1 MRQQINLYQP
11 IFSEARKPLSALTV
25 ASVLATLLVALLA
38 FSIHTQLR
46 VKKTAARVEV
56 LRAQQTEQENL
67 LAEATEE
74 HTKRSNPAAIEA
86 RVKQLAASL
95 DERTRALALLK
106 SGAAGQT
113 TGFAGRMEG
122 LARRHVD
129 GLWIDSLLI
138 SGANGSMSIA
148 GATLDAD
155 IVPEYLQNLA
165 REPVLNGTRFDEFM
179 IERPVRAAF
188 KAEQTAEA
196 ADAGVTTE
204 KPKAV
209 ERFIRFKAGNSALAS
224 APAGKS

>member
-25 ASVLATLLVALLA
+25 AAVLVAVLLGLVA
-38 FSIHTQLR
+38 YSVHTQLR
-46 VKKTAARVEV
+46 IKKIAAQVEM
-56 LRAQQTEQENL
+56 LRAQQAEQEGL
-67 LAEATEE
+67 LATVTEE

-95 DERTRALALLK
+95 DERERALELLK

-113 TGFAGRMEG
+113 TGFADRMAG
-122 LARRHVD
+122 LARRHVE
-129 GLWIDSLLI
+129 GLWIDSLVI

-155 IVPEYLQNLA
+155 IVPEYLQSLA
-165 REPVLNGTRFDEFM
+165 HEPVLNGTRFDEFM
-179 IERPVRAAF
+179 IERPVRETS
-188 KAEQTAEA
+188 KTTPEAEDVG
-196 ADAGVTTE
+196 ADAITD
-204 KPKAV
+204 KPTAV

-224 APAGKS
+224 APAGES